1 MTLREVFQERRQRCL
16 VCVVGECAR
25 SDYVQMI
32 DVAELEEG
40 EAWEQERCP
49 TPRTSAARV
58 S

>member
-49 TPRTSAARV
+49 APRAC
-58 S
+58 